1 MVDASR
7 DFNANSA
14 DTNTRTNELTTPRAL
29 AHAGQ
34 CRIAQSLLFAQSFS
48 RYPERGRGS
57 QAQTPEHVDE
67 FVDIVALNVLY
78 SGIVTCS

>member
-1 MVDASR
+1 M
-7 DFNANSA
+7 
-14 DTNTRTNELTTPRAL
+14 PRAL

-34 CRIAQSLLFAQSFS
+34 CRIAQSLLCSVVTL
-48 RYPERGRGS
+48 RGAGDRMRGP
-57 QAQTPEHVDE
+57 PEHVDE